1 MHELPI
7 AEGLLNLALKHA
19 NQAGATR
26 INQLNV
32 VIGQMAS
39 VVDDSIQFYWD
50 IISKDTLAEGAR
62 LVFQRVPA
70 VLRCWNCTAEF
81 TPDGRDYLCPEC
93 DSARVKVI
101 SGDDFRLESIDVDM
115 E

>member
-7 AEGLLNLALKHA
+7 TEGLLDLALKHA
-19 NQAGATR
+19 NEAGATR
-26 INQLNV
+26 ITQLNL
-32 VIGQMAS
+32 VIGQLAS

-50 IISKDTLAEGAR
+50 IISKGTIAEGAR
-62 LVFQRVPA
+62 LEFRRVPA

-81 TPDGRDYLCPEC
+81 TPDGRDYLCPQC
-93 DSARVKVI
+93 GSARVKVI
-101 SGDDFRLESIDVDM
+101 AGDDFLLESIDV